1 MAGRNK
7 YAVLTDYLRQCTEKS
22 IRFTFDEL
30 NAIVAIPSSAYY
42 DRSSWAN
49 CTTKNKT
56 PFQRSWMDTEYR
68 VKDIK
73 TQEKWVLFTK
83 GDVTIHHEKQMD
95 VIKHSGPTSFE
106 EELLITVPN
115 NLVDLSKD
123 EYLMVQLTKGNSE
136 LVESCIAKDR
146 KYQSNGKAIMKQ
158 WFSVG
163 NYSKEAYYQIL
174 KSIVKENSTRTSDE
188 TVSCLAAYCASNN
201 NSFLDR
207 LKAGD
212 IELVDDISL
221 YLTNSGRRKEKS
233 LASKLCRYLNEWLF
247 DDCAYTI
254 NDSVVRAILPY
265 YLAYYKI
272 DRNLWFGKD
281 FEALSYKDFYLL
293 FSNVRDKVQ
302 VLNNHQLD
310 HLIWYSYKNDSVRS
324 AVAKAL
330 ALVL

>member
-95 VIKHSGPTSFE
+95 VIERSRPTSFE

-123 EYLMVQLTKGNSE
+123 EYLMVQLTKENSE
-136 LVESCIAKDR
+136 LVESCIAKDPN
-146 KYQSNGKAIMKQ
+146 YQSNGKAIMKQ
-158 WFSVG
+158 FFPLVIFR
-163 NYSKEAYYQIL
+163 KR
-174 KSIVKENSTRTSDE
+174 RTI
-188 TVSCLAAYCASNN
+188 
-201 NSFLDR
+201 
-207 LKAGD
+207 K
-212 IELVDDISL
+212 
-221 YLTNSGRRKEKS
+221 
-233 LASKLCRYLNEWLF
+233 
-247 DDCAYTI
+247 
-254 NDSVVRAILPY
+254 
-265 YLAYYKI
+265 
-272 DRNLWFGKD
+272 
-281 FEALSYKDFYLL
+281 
-293 FSNVRDKVQ
+293 
-302 VLNNHQLD
+302 
-310 HLIWYSYKNDSVRS
+310 
-324 AVAKAL
+324 
-330 ALVL
+330 

>member
-7 YAVLTDYLRQCTEKS
+7 YAALTDYLRQCKKKS

-30 NAIVAIPSSAYY
+30 SAIIEIPSSAYY

-49 CTTKNKT
+49 CITKNRT
-56 PFQRSWMDTEYR
+56 SFQRSWMDAGYR
-68 VKDIK
+68 VTDIK
-73 TQEKWVLFTK
+73 VKEKWVVFTK
-83 GDVTIHHEKQMD
+83 GNVSLHLEEQEDVMECSMP
-95 VIKHSGPTSFE
+95 SSYE

-115 NLVDLSKD
+115 NLVDLSKY

-233 LASKLCRYLNEWLF
+233 LA
-247 DDCAYTI
+247 T
-254 NDSVVRAILPY
+254 
-265 YLAYYKI
+265 
-272 DRNLWFGKD
+272 
-281 FEALSYKDFYLL
+281 
-293 FSNVRDKVQ
+293 
-302 VLNNHQLD
+302 
-310 HLIWYSYKNDSVRS
+310 WYD
-324 AVAKAL
+324 
-330 ALVL
+330 

>member
-7 YAVLTDYLRQCTEKS
+7 YTALTNYLRQCTNNS
-22 IRFTFDEL
+22 ICFTFEEL

-49 CTTKNKT
+49 CTTKNRT
-56 PFQRSWMDTEYR
+56 PFQQSWMDAGYR
-68 VKDIK
+68 VAEIK
-73 TQEKWVLFTK
+73 VKEKWVMFTK
-83 GDVTIHHEKQMD
+83 RDVSFHPEKPKD
-95 VIKHSGPTSFE
+95 VIECSLPISYE

-115 NLVDLSKD
+115 NLVGLSKD
-123 EYLMVQLTKGNSE
+123 EYLMVQLTKENSE
-136 LVESCIAKDR
+136 IVERCIANDP
-146 KYQSNGKAIMKQ
+146 KYQSNGKTIMKQ
-158 WFSVG
+158 LLSTG
-163 NYSKEAYYQIL
+163 DYSKEAYYQII
-174 KSIVKENSTRTSDE
+174 KCIANENSTRTSNE
-188 TVSCLAAYCASNN
+188 TISCLATYCAGYSDR
-201 NSFLDR
+201 FLDR
-207 LKAGD
+207 LKTGE
-212 IELVDDISL
+212 IELVDDISR

-272 DRNLWFGKD
+272 DHNLWYGID
-281 FEALSYKDFYLL
+281 FEALSYKDFYSL
-293 FSNVRDKVQ
+293 FSKLRDKVE